1 MADYYHEDD
10 LGRLHELGRNAPELW
25 QQFQTWYSSVFAEGA
40 LTAREKSVVALA
52 VAHALESPYLIDA
65 YTEEC
70 VEHGVSMTQMTEAVH
85 VAAALRSGTTLMHGL
100 QMRRA
105 AGKIEGSET

>member
-1 MADYYHEDD
+1 MANYYHEDD
-10 LGRLHELGRNAPELW
+10 LGRLNEIGRHAPELW
-25 QQFQTWYSSVFAEGA
+25 KRFQSWYAETFADGA
-40 LTAREKSVVALA
+40 LTAREKSMIALA

-70 VEHGVSMTQMTEAVH
+70 VEHGATMSEMTEAVH

-100 QMRRA
+100 QMRKA
-105 AGKIEGSET
+105 ALKLGPEE